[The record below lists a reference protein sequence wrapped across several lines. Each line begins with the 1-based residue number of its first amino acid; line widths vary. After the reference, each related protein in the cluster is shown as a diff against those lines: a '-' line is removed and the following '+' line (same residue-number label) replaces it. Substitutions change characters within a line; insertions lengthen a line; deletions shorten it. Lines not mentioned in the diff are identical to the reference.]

1 MVQKTFTMWPRINSS
16 TASTVSFLTDED
28 NRFILFFLL
37 AFYSDTLPH
46 WRVKRNLRPCD
57 RQCGN
62 SSTLRLLKLEPAW
75 RGLCRTH
82 TSSTKRKDVFMARR
96 LLATALPVSGRT
108 SSPKGG
114 TAFARIRAL
123 GRHLLGFG
131 PLISRIRSGGCAWQD
146 YWRNRARFRVRSHLW
161 TLPDFQFWCRNSLK
175 RLRKK
180 IAKEPSRCG
189 QIVPEGTGACQDTFD
204 LLNFGVNM

>member
-1 MVQKTFTMWPRINSS
+1 MKTTRAPRRRSICFSKATGGQTAFLISTSVFRKSYRKRMVQKTFTMWPRINSS

-123 GRHLLGFG
+123 GRHL
-131 PLISRIRSGGCAWQD
+131 
-146 YWRNRARFRVRSHLW
+146 FRVRSSYFKN
-161 TLPDFQFWCRNSLK
+161 PFR
-175 RLRKK
+175 RLRL
-180 IAKEPSRCG
+180 AR
-189 QIVPEGTGACQDTFD
+189 
-204 LLNFGVNM
+204 LLA